1 MLLPTFLIEMIE
13 SGKMTVSENNV
24 PQIEVSA
31 QNRRIDVNVTDKK
44 LIKDVITSARKST
57 PGGGI
62 RKTISRGVDSI
73 RAAENARPLVKE
85 IAEDFCK
92 EGVTVT
98 VSYKGN
104 RAVTIGSEADSKLT
118 RIITGTKGIQID
130 STLKLAEIA
139 L

>member
-1 MLLPTFLIEMIE
+1 MIE